1 MKKLAALAFVLV
13 LLLSFSSAVFAG
25 YNGYEI
31 TSYDVTMDVG
41 IDNVIRITE
50 RIDVFAEYSKHGIIR
65 NIPKEVD
72 LHRADGTSSSYRAII
87 SNLSVSEK
95 YSTDTDNGELA
106 VKIGDEDR
114 TFTGAHSYVISYDYK
129 IGKYKSEGFD
139 ELYMNIIGTNWDTT
153 IDNVTFTINMP
164 AEFDPSLLGFT
175 HGGYS
180 SYAEDNIEYEVNGTT
195 ITGRYIGTLDSYEG
209 LTVRAEL
216 PDEYFVIPELHFDVY
231 TAFMLFLPLLTLG
244 YAFFVYLKYGK
255 EYPVVEPV
263 AFYPPAGMNSAE
275 VGFAYKLKCE
285 SNDVMTLLIYLAD
298 KGYVKIT
305 DQTNGRYNKQSSIF
319 ITKLREYDGDNKL
332 ERMFMEGLFKKG
344 DTVTVSDLQYKFYTT
359 VQKINTSI
367 SSKTNTAKIK
377 EPIPGWRV
385 FFIILATI
393 VSFILL
399 VFRPINE
406 CFGFDDGSIA
416 IIFPAIALLITLVS
430 CLMNGGKAMLFIY
443 AWSFF
448 FGGVIACIQIP
459 QAYIYSPFYLP
470 YGITGFVCIILIHF
484 CLRALP
490 RRTPLGNK
498 LYGEI
503 KGFRRFLQYAE
514 KPKLEEL
521 VNENPSYFYDVLP
534 YTYVLGV
541 SNKWIKKFETIV
553 QSPPD
558 WYEGAGSY
566 MAFSTFMSST
576 MNSSMRSMSSSPSSG
591 GGGGGGGG
599 FSGGGGG
606 GGGGSSW

>member
-13 LLLSFSSAVFAG
+13 LLLSFSGAVFAG

-41 IDNVIRITE
+41 IDNVISITE
-50 RIDVFAEYSKHGIIR
+50 KIDIFAEYDKHGIIR
-65 NIPKEVD
+65 NIPKEVE
-72 LHRADGTSSSYRAII
+72 LNRADGSSSNYRAII
-87 SNLSVSEK
+87 SNLSVSEE
-95 YSTDTDNGELA
+95 YSTDNENGELA
-106 VKIGDEDR
+106 IKIGDPDR

-129 IGKYKSEGFD
+129 IGRYNSEGFD
-139 ELYMNIIGTNWDTT
+139 ELYYNIIGTNWDTT

-164 AEFDPSLLGFT
+164 VEFDPSLIGFS

-180 SYAEDNIEYEVNGTT
+180 SYSDEDIEYEVNGAT
-195 ITGRYIGTLDSYEG
+195 ITGRYLGTLDSYEG
-209 LTVRAEL
+209 LTIRTEL
-216 PDEYFVIPELHFDVY
+216 PDEYFVEPVLKFDVY
-231 TAFMLFLPLLTLG
+231 TAFMLFLPLLTLA
-244 YAFFVYLKYGK
+244 YAFIVYLKFGK
-255 EYPVVEPV
+255 EYPTVEPV
-263 AFYPPAGMNSAE
+263 TFYPPAGMNSAE
-275 VGFAYKLKCE
+275 VGFAYKLSSE
-285 SNDVMTLLIYLAD
+285 SNDIMSLLIFLAD

-305 DQTNGRYNKQSSIF
+305 DQTNGRYKKLDSIY
-319 ITKLREYDGDNKL
+319 ITKLREYDGENKI
-332 ERMFMEGLFKKG
+332 EKMFMEGLFKSK

-359 VQKINTSI
+359 VQKIKTSI
-367 SSKTNTAKIK
+367 TSTKNTAKIR
-377 EPIPGWRV
+377 ESIPGWRV
-385 FFIILATI
+385 LIIIVLTLA
-393 VSFILL
+393 SFVLL
-399 VFRPINE
+399 VFRPIKE

-416 IIFPAIALLITLVS
+416 ILFPAIALLITLVS
-430 CLMNGGKAMLFIY
+430 SLMNGGKVMLFIY

-459 QAYIYSPFYLP
+459 QAYLYSPFYIP
-470 YGITGFVCIILIHF
+470 YGITGFVCIVLVHF
-484 CLRALP
+484 CLKALP
-490 RRTPLGNK
+490 RRTQFGNK

-534 YTYVLGV
+534 YTYVLGL

-553 QSPPD
+553 QTTPD
-558 WYEGAGSY
+558 WYEGAGGY

-576 MNSSMRSMSSSPSSG
+576 MSSSMRSMSSSPSSG
-591 GGGGGGGG
+591 GSGGGGGG